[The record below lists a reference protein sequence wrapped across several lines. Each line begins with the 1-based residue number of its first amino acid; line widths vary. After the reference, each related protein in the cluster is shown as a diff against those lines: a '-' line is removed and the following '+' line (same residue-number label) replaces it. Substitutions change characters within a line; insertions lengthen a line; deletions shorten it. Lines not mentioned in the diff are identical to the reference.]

1 MEEATTFLDTEAMP
15 WEPWDRYFPGAP
27 PNRAPA
33 GAWCKVLRHHPETG
47 RFVCLLRVVPPP
59 GRLVRIVARTRST
72 EEALTL
78 SGRVYDARGRPAS
91 RKGEY
96 VRRPP
101 GSFHSAYYGEEVIA
115 LVAYDGEPEEI
126 LAFEEV
132 APEPA

>member
-1 MEEATTFLDTEAMP
+1 MEEGTTILDTDAMP
-15 WEPWDRYFPGAP
+15 WESWDRYFPGAP
-27 PNRAPA
+27 PNRDPA
-33 GAWCKVLRHHPETG
+33 GAWCKVLRHHQETG

-59 GRLVRIVARTRST
+59 GRLARIVARTRST

-91 RKGEY
+91 GKGEY
-96 VRRPP
+96 VQRPP
-101 GSFHSAYYGEEVIA
+101 GSLHSAYYGEEVIA